1 MYGLSLVVASKG
13 YALVLVSGLLIVLAS
28 LVTKHRL

>member
-1 MYGLSLVVASKG
+1 MYGLSLVAASKG

-28 LVTKHRL
+28 LVAKHRL